1 MSINDNLVL
10 HAVNRNP
17 VVLVVAVQVHIAVA
31 VFIPAAA
38 QVYNQPYLAQYSGS
52 ARRW

>member
-1 MSINDNLVL
+1 MRADPDEAIHLEPHSDTKKGK
-10 HAVNRNP
+10 R
-17 VVLVVAVQVHIAVA
+17 AVA

-52 ARRW
+52 ACRW